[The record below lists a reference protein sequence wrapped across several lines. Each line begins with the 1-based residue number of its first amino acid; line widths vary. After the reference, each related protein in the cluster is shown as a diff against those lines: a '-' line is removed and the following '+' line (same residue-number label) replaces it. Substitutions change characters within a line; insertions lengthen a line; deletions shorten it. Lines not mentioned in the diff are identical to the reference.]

1 MDFVTIE
8 AQSERVVIAP
18 ELGCQ
23 CFGYRV
29 GSLEIIAAPPSV
41 EALREHPFRSGIP
54 ILFPWPGRVAHG
66 KFDFDGRQIVLP
78 INEPAHSSA
87 IHGLTWNCAFRVA
100 KRGPNYALMELD
112 SASDPNLSR
121 IWPYPFVLEI
131 DYEVADGLR
140 IKFRVRNSGKS
151 EMPFGFGAHPYFN
164 APLGKGGSRESLSL
178 QMPAAGKRWPLD
190 SGLIPTAAPQPVE
203 GKFDLR
209 QARVLGAETYD
220 DVFKLDSAR
229 DPSAPCARM
238 VDPAARLAI
247 EVRADAPFEDFV
259 IYAPPGNPVV
269 AMEPYTCAPDTFNLS
284 ARGVESGM
292 RRLAPGATFEA
303 GFEIRVAAP

>member
-29 GSLEIIAAPPSV
+29 GSLEIIFPPPSV

-54 ILFPWPGRVAHG
+54 ILFPWPGRVANG
-66 KFDFDGRQIVLP
+66 KFDFAGRRIVIP
-78 INEPAHSSA
+78 INERARGHA

-100 KRGPNYALMELD
+100 KRGPHYALMELD
-112 SASDPNLSR
+112 SASDANLLR
-121 IWPYPFVLEI
+121 IWPYPFVFEV
-131 DYEVADGLR
+131 DYEVGDGLR
-140 IKFRVRNSGKS
+140 IKFRVRNSGNS

-164 APLGKGGSRESLSL
+164 APLSKDSSRKSLTL
-178 QMPAAGKRWPLD
+178 QVPAAERWPLD
-190 SGLIPTAAPQPVE
+190 LTLIPSGPPQPVA

-209 QARVLGAETYD
+209 APRALGSETYD
-220 DVFKLDSAR
+220 DVFKLAPGR
-229 DPSAPCARM
+229 DPLAPCARM
-238 VDPAARLAI
+238 TDPAMRLAI

-259 IYAPPGNPVV
+259 IFAPPENPVV
-269 AMEPYTCAPDTFNLS
+269 AMEPYTCAPDAFNLAS
-284 ARGVESGM
+284 RGVESGM
-292 RRLAPGATFEA
+292 RTLAPGATFEA